1 MKILVIDDE
10 KLARLNVISQLSKEF
25 EIDEANSFETALEK
39 LQKNNYDICYIDL
52 KLDHSKKLLG
62 LELIPWSVKK
72 GIYTVVLTAVE
83 DDNIVEM
90 AYERGCQDVYNK
102 GNEKG
107 HISETINRYLLTKEE
122 FTEDVLFRDL
132 IPTKSK
138 KYRDSLKRLLKVV
151 HTEIPICILGESGT
165 GKSHIAKSLHTLSKR
180 TGQFVEINCA
190 SLSGETLKS
199 ELFGHA
205 KGSFTGAHTDNI
217 GKLSLA
223 HNGTL
228 FLDEIGSMSQEM
240 QEMLLKA
247 IEEKSYY
254 PLGSNKMVKSDF
266 RVICATLDDLE
277 SLIRTGKFRFDFFQ
291 RITGFTF
298 KQPSLRE
305 RKEDIIPLIKSRL
318 VHSRKIIIK
327 EDAKEILENYQ
338 WPGNIRELVRFTEI
352 ISLAD
357 SGVIKTEQV
366 KDFLNHSNF
375 NDPKILLTD
384 EQYEMIK
391 KNGLRDFLESLSK
404 EIVGRSIKENKE
416 AVKAIAELQIS
427 SSTFYKYYKRGQSDD
442 NLK

>member
-10 KLARLNVISQLSKEF
+10 KLARLNVISQLSREF

-72 GIYTVVLTAVE
+72 GIYTVVLTSVE
-83 DDNIVEM
+83 DDDIVEM
-90 AYERGCQDVYNK
+90 AYEKGCQDVYNK

-165 GKSHIAKSLHTLSKR
+165 GKSHIAKLLHTLSKR
-180 TGQFVEINCA
+180 TGQFIEINCA

-254 PLGSNKMVKSDF
+254 PLGSSKMVKSDF

-305 RKEDIIPLIKSRL
+305 RKEDIITLIKSRL
-318 VHSRKIIIK
+318 VHTRKIIIK

-357 SGVIKTEQV
+357 SGVIKTEHV
-366 KDFLNHSNF
+366 KDFLYHSDF
-375 NDPKILLTD
+375 NDPKMLLTD
-384 EQYEMIK
+384 KQYEIIK
-391 KNGLRDFLESLSK
+391 KNGLRDFLELLSQ
-404 EIVGRSIKENKE
+404 EIVSRSIQENKE

-427 SSTFYKYYKRGQSDD
+427 SSTFYKYYKRGLIDD